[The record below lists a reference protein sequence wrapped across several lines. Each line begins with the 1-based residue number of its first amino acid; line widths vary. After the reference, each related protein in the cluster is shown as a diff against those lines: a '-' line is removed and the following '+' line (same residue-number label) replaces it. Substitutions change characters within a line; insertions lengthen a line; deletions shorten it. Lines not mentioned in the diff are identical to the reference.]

1 MKRKLNYLN
10 KKELISEI
18 ECLRH
23 NLDYYKEK
31 EEIGYQRL
39 LKFNNYLI
47 KQGLSQKEINKIMQ
61 LDFEKL

>member
-1 MKRKLNYLN
+1 MKRKLNHLT

-18 ECLRH
+18 ECLQH
-23 NLDYYKEK
+23 NLEYYKEK

-39 LKFNNYLI
+39 SKFNNYLI

-61 LDFEKL
+61 LDCEKF

>member
-1 MKRKLNYLN
+1 MKRKFNHLT

-18 ECLRH
+18 ECLIH

-39 LKFNNYLI
+39 LKFDDYLI
-47 KQGLSQKEINKIMQ
+47 KKGLSQKEINKIMQ
-61 LDFEKL
+61 LDCERF